1 MDKLANDG
9 YVETVAGVLLSGIR
23 FAQGYVMDIPR
34 KSAKRMK
41 MIRRGLIATTGL
53 IVIAAVTVGVSRL
66 EPAAPSVD
74 RRTLWLDKAKRGPM
88 LRQVRGVGTL
98 VSEDILWVPAVVA
111 GRVVR
116 ILVEPGE
123 VVEPN
128 TVLLELSNPELELEL
143 FNAESEW
150 KSAQAR
156 RTMQKAQ
163 LQDQLLQSQA
173 NAAGERAQYDE
184 AKLQAQVHEK
194 EYEND
199 LISEQQITLSRARVE
214 QRQQVMEINQKRLEM
229 FEKETIPA
237 QLAEADAAVEKA
249 ESLYNLKKNQ
259 VESLHVRAGTAGVLA
274 QVKDKIEPGQSV
286 SPSTIVAKITNPRK
300 LKAQLKVPEAQAR
313 DLIVG
318 LPAEVDTHHGTVAG
332 KVSRI
337 DPTVMD
343 GNVTVDISLHG
354 ELPLGARPDLSVVG
368 TVEIERLDDVLNVG
382 RPVYA
387 SSEGLT
393 ELFKVVEDG
402 RYAVRTRVQFGRSSV
417 STIEVLEGLQPG
429 DEIILS
435 DMSQWDGQDRIRLR

>member
-1 MDKLANDG
+1 
-9 YVETVAGVLLSGIR
+9 
-23 FAQGYVMDIPR
+23 MDIPR

-53 IVIAAVTVGVSRL
+53 IVIAAVTIGVSRL
-66 EPAAPSVD
+66 EPASPTVD

-98 VSEDILWVPAVVA
+98 VSEDILWVPAVVS

-116 ILVEPGE
+116 ILIEPGTI
-123 VVEPN
+123 VEPN
-128 TVLLELSNPELELEL
+128 TVLLDLHNPELELEL
-143 FNAESEW
+143 FNAETEW
-150 KSAQAR
+150 KSAEAKRTAENAR
-156 RTMQKAQ
+156 LRRE
-163 LQDQLLQSQA
+163 LLTTQGSVAGYQA
-173 NAAGERAQYDE
+173 NYDE
-184 AKLQAQVHEK
+184 AVLQAEVDQK

-199 LISEQQITLSRARVE
+199 LISEQQIKLSKARVE
-214 QRQQVMEINQKRLEM
+214 QKKKLLEINQECLEM
-229 FEKETIPA
+229 FRTETMPS
-237 QLAEADAAVEKA
+237 QLAEMDATVRKA
-249 ESLYNLKKNQ
+249 ESLYRLKKNQ
-259 VESLHVRAGTAGVLA
+259 VDSLHVRAGTAGVLA

-318 LPAEVDTHHGTVAG
+318 LPAEVDTHHGTVMG

-337 DPTVMD
+337 DPTVME
-343 GNVTVDISLHG
+343 GNVTVDISLQG

-387 SSEGLT
+387 STEGLT

-417 STIEVLEGLQPG
+417 STIEILDGLQPG

-435 DMSQWDGQDRIRLR
+435 DMSQWDGQDRVRLK

>member
-1 MDKLANDG
+1 
-9 YVETVAGVLLSGIR
+9 
-23 FAQGYVMDIPR
+23 
-34 KSAKRMK
+34 MK
-41 MIRRGLIATTGL
+41 WIRRGLIGTTAL
-53 IVIAAVTVGVSRL
+53 IGIAAITVGVSRL
-66 EPAAPSVD
+66 EPAAPTVD

-116 ILVEPGE
+116 ILVEPGA

-143 FNAESEW
+143 FNAETEW
-150 KSAQAR
+150 KSMEAKRTADQAR
-156 RTMQKAQ
+156 LRE
-163 LQDQLLQSQA
+163 QLLQTEGGIAGYQA
-173 NAAGERAQYDE
+173 NYDE
-184 AKLQAQVHEK
+184 AVLQLEVDQK

-199 LISEQQITLSRARVE
+199 LISEQQIKLSKARVE
-214 QRQQVMEINQKRLEM
+214 QKKRVLEINQACLEM
-229 FEKETIPA
+229 FRTQTMPS
-237 QLAEADAAVEKA
+237 QLAETDASVRKA
-249 ESLYNLKKNQ
+249 ESLYKLKKNQ

-274 QVKDKIEPGQSV
+274 QVKEKIEPGQSV
-286 SPSTIVAKITNPRK
+286 SSSTIVAKITNPKK

-313 DLIVG
+313 DLLLG
-318 LPAEVDTHHGTVAG
+318 LSAEVDTHHGTVAG

-337 DPTVMD
+337 DPTVME
-343 GNVTVDISLHG
+343 GNVTVDVSLQG

-368 TVEIERLDDVLNVG
+368 TIEIERLDDVLNVG

-387 SSEGLT
+387 STEGAT
-393 ELFKVVEDG
+393 ELFRVVEDG

-417 STIEVLEGLQPG
+417 STIEILEGLQPG

-435 DMSQWDGQDRIRLR
+435 DMSQWDGQDRIRLK